1 MWFMLKEMI
10 KELGIKFNKAYNF
23 LQIIKIVKFICG
35 RGFDFLSSQ
44 VFVHNPD
51 FTDALELSRH
61 HLL

>member
-1 MWFMLKEMI
+1 MI

-51 FTDALELSRH
+51 FTDALELTRH